1 MIKVALFEDNRHL
14 RDSIQLVLNDSDIML
29 CTGAF
34 PDCSNLM
41 KDILQANPDVILM
54 DIEMPGMNGIEASKL
69 ISSQFPNIK
78 IVMQTV
84 FEDADRIFQ
93 AIKAGAA
100 GYMLKSTNSDTIT
113 SFIKDVMDGGAPMSP
128 LVARKVL
135 AMVKSPNGSTT
146 ANSTFALTDREKEI
160 LQLLVEGDSYKLVA
174 DKLFISF
181 FTVQTHIKHIYEK
194 LHVNSKTEA
203 VTKALKENLV

>member
-1 MIKVALFEDNRHL
+1 ME
-14 RDSIQLVLNDSDIML
+14 
-29 CTGAF
+29 
-34 PDCSNLM
+34 
-41 KDILQANPDVILM
+41 
-54 DIEMPGMNGIEASKL
+54 
-69 ISSQFPNIK
+69 
-78 IVMQTV
+78 
-84 FEDADRIFQ
+84 
-93 AIKAGAA
+93 
-100 GYMLKSTNSDTIT
+100 
-113 SFIKDVMDGGAPMSP
+113 GGAPMNP

>member
-14 RDSIQLVLNDSDIML
+14 RESIQLVINDGDSM
-29 CTGAF
+29 CCVGAY

-41 KDILQANPDVILM
+41 KDILKSNPDVILM
-54 DIEMPGMNGIEASKL
+54 DIEMPGINGIEASKI
-69 ISSQFPNIK
+69 ISSQFPHIK
-78 IVMQTV
+78 ILIQTV

-100 GYMLKSTNSDTIT
+100 GYMLKSTSSDTIIG
-113 SFIKDVMDGGAPMSP
+113 FIKDIMDGGAPMSP

-135 AMVKSPNGSTT
+135 TMVKSPNSGST
-146 ANSTFALTDREKEI
+146 ASVDFSLTEREKEI
-160 LQLLVEGDSYKLVA
+160 LQLLVEGDSYKIIA
-174 DKLFISF
+174 DRLYISF

-203 VTKALKENLV
+203 VTKALKENLL

>member
-1 MIKVALFEDNRHL
+1 
-14 RDSIQLVLNDSDIML
+14 
-29 CTGAF
+29 
-34 PDCSNLM
+34 
-41 KDILQANPDVILM
+41 
-54 DIEMPGMNGIEASKL
+54 
-69 ISSQFPNIK
+69 
-78 IVMQTV
+78 
-84 FEDADRIFQ
+84 
-93 AIKAGAA
+93 
-100 GYMLKSTNSDTIT
+100 
-113 SFIKDVMDGGAPMSP
+113 MSP

-135 AMVKSPNGSTT
+135 AMVKSPNGNSV
-146 ANSTFALTDREKEI
+146 ANTEFSLTDREKEI

>member
-14 RDSIQLVLNDSDIML
+14 RESIQLVINDGDSM
-29 CTGAF
+29 CCVGAY

-41 KDILQANPDVILM
+41 KDILKSNPDVILM
-54 DIEMPGMNGIEASKL
+54 DIEMPGINGIEASKI
-69 ISSQFPNIK
+69 ISSQFPHIK
-78 IVMQTV
+78 ILIQTV

-100 GYMLKSTNSDTIT
+100 GYMLKSSNSDTII
-113 SFIKDVMDGGAPMSP
+113 SFIKDIMDGGAPMSP

-135 AMVKSPNGSTT
+135 TMIKSPCSGSTT
-146 ANSTFALTDREKEI
+146 ASNFSLTEREKEI
-160 LQLLVEGDSYKLVA
+160 LQLLVEGESYKIVA
-174 DKLFISF
+174 DRLYISF